1 MLQEFIEAYK
11 DDFLMRTHVNTAELK
26 LGEILKQQEKAFEKL
41 VEAATKSDIA
51 LLEERIASAL
61 EIVSLRQNFEGRTQ
75 KDAPPQYGKHPKVV
89 EMEEKLA
96 QFLKEEAQFSRK
108 IAKIV
113 ETEFKAANIE
123 AFEKAIQ
130 QIRVAPVA
138 SRLDLSEVVARVEEF
153 KAERERLEAKV
164 TGAIQ
169 TAKRAED
176 PAADEVLEELEGV
189 ILEIETLKPMRGTV
203 TLAKAYVNEV
213 KGPGSP

>member
-1 MLQEFIEAYK
+1 M
-11 DDFLMRTHVNTAELK
+11 
-26 LGEILKQQEKAFEKL
+26 
-41 VEAATKSDIA
+41 
-51 LLEERIASAL
+51 
-61 EIVSLRQNFEGRTQ
+61 
-75 KDAPPQYGKHPKVV
+75 
-89 EMEEKLA
+89 
-96 QFLKEEAQFSRK
+96 
-108 IAKIV
+108 
-113 ETEFKAANIE
+113 
-123 AFEKAIQ
+123 
-130 QIRVAPVA
+130 
-138 SRLDLSEVVARVEEF
+138 VARVEEF